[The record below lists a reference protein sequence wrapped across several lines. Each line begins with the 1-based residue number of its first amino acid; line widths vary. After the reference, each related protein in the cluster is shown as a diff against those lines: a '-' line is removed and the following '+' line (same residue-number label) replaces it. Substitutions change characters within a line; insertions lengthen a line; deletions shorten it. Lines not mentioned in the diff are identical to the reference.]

1 MRDLFYAFYRSAG
14 SDIWQVIECPLL
26 RTAIRF
32 ARPIILSKEMAACL
46 LVIVTYAKRN
56 RMIYE

>member
-1 MRDLFYAFYRSAG
+1 MASYRMPTVA
-14 SDIWQVIECPLL
+14 VL

-32 ARPIILSKEMAACL
+32 ARPTILSIEMAACL